1 LIRRSIAVTH
11 DQDAQLDTH
20 TEEHKPF
27 FIVGVLGVRN
37 NSGVFI

>member
-1 LIRRSIAVTH
+1 MAH

-20 TEEHKPF
+20 AEEHKPF
-27 FIVGVLGVRN
+27 FIVGVLGVWD